1 MKIYNKQY
9 YSLGQRLHK
18 SFRGMIQERGYLAP
32 QFSTFSGYSKA
43 NPCKIFN
50 ICILDKDI
58 EYDGSFVHAFLQY
71 HNECLEERICSLVF
85 FHPANKALAMFI
97 GKQIQTITTQY
108 INSADLSEEFVIEWL
123 GNHYMKGKLPN
134 RLDYV
139 LNRPF
144 INLKVIRCPM
154 CGCKMKVPAGI
165 MFGSMNKPKLMQA
178 PTFIEHFLPVTK
190 FTDNIGGGVYLTQ
203 RLVQMFSLYDDD
215 EQEYA
220 TPQYCTC
227 KDCSTQISLDTDNL
241 DSISYGPG
249 VYFSIPPFHLTDND
263 IRVVRQSGYPEEPGT
278 GESIDIDI

>member
-1 MKIYNKQY
+1 MKIYSKQY

-18 SFRGMIQERGYLAP
+18 SFRGMIQEKGYLAP

-85 FHPANKALAMFI
+85 FHPDNRALAMFI

-154 CGCKMKVPAGI
+154 CGC
-165 MFGSMNKPKLMQA
+165 
-178 PTFIEHFLPVTK
+178 
-190 FTDNIGGGVYLTQ
+190 
-203 RLVQMFSLYDDD
+203 
-215 EQEYA
+215 
-220 TPQYCTC
+220 
-227 KDCSTQISLDTDNL
+227 
-241 DSISYGPG
+241 SYGPG